1 MGLRQRKWAKI
12 ARERLFQQFGSVCR
26 VCGGR
31 ECLEFDCIKPT
42 GSYHH
47 GMGESWRICYY
58 RRQAALGNLQVL
70 CSRCNSRKGDD
81 DMELVFGTLLASMLT
96 PLPDVNLNPF

>member
-1 MGLRQRKWAKI
+1 MGLRQKNWARNE
-12 ARERLFQQFGSVCR
+12 RERLLKLYGGVCR

-31 ECLEFDCIKPT
+31 ECLEFDCIKPQ
-42 GSYHH
+42 GQAHH
-47 GMGESWRICYY
+47 AFEWSHRISFY
-58 RRQAALGNLQVL
+58 RRQAALGNIQVL
-70 CSRCNSRKGDD
+70 CSKCNSRKGDE

>member
-12 ARERLFQQFGSVCR
+12 ARERLFQQFGGVCR

-31 ECLEFDCIKPT
+31 ECLEFDCINPT
-42 GSYHH
+42 GDYHH
-47 GMGESWRICYY
+47 RIEWSHRISYY

-70 CSRCNSRKGDD
+70 CQRCNSRKGDD
-81 DMELVFGTLLASMLT
+81 EMELVFGSLFASMLT